1 MKIET
6 KIYIT
11 LEQKDKNNI
20 RIQLL
25 EKGISQNEF
34 AQQLGISRAYLS
46 EILNGNRTLPSG
58 LMQKMRNLG
67 VEMQGEIK

>member
-6 KIYIT
+6 KTYTT

-25 EKGISQNEF
+25 QKGISQNEF

-46 EILNGNRTLPSG
+46 DILNGNRTLTG
-58 LMQKMRNLG
+58 KLMQKMRNLG
-67 VEMQGEIK
+67 VEI